1 MTPQLELRDVSVA
14 FGAGPDAPR
23 AVDSVSL
30 SLRRG
35 EILGVVGESGSGK
48 SQMLRAIM
56 RQPPREARLGGA
68 VLWRGQDLMALGE
81 REMRAI
87 RGREI
92 ALITQDAATALN
104 RVLAVGTQIAESLAA
119 HTTLDRRDRRDR
131 AIELLDLVGIPNAAD
146 RLRDLPYQFSGGM
159 LQRVMIA
166 IALASEPGLLL
177 ADEPTTALDVTIQE
191 EILRLLLSL
200 RDRLGM
206 SIVLVTHDLG
216 VVARLCEHVVVMY
229 SGRIVE
235 SGPVAALFAEPRH
248 PYTRGLL
255 GSVPGGG
262 RPRMMLSA
270 IEGTTPAIAHRPVG
284 CAFHPRCQAAQA
296 RCTATVP
303 PLEPVLPE
311 HAVACLRQAELA
323 VPPWAAPVP
332 GVAVGARP

>member
-1 MTPQLELRDVSVA
+1 MTPQLELRDVSVV
-14 FGAGPDAPR
+14 FGAGAEAPR
-23 AVDSVSL
+23 AVDGVSL
-30 SLRRG
+30 SVRPG

-56 RQPPREARLGGA
+56 RQPPREARIDGA
-68 VLWRGQDLMALGE
+68 VFWRGQNLMGFDE
-81 REMRAI
+81 RSMRAV

-92 ALITQDAATALN
+92 ALITQDAAAALN
-104 RVLAVGTQIAESLAA
+104 RVLAVGTQINESLAA
-119 HTTLDRRDRRDR
+119 HTTLDRAGRRER
-131 AIELLDLVGIPNAAD
+131 AIELLELVGIPNASV
-146 RLRDLPYQFSGGM
+146 RLGDHPHQFSGGM

-216 VVARLCEHVVVMY
+216 VVARLCERVVVMY

-235 SGPVAALFAEPRH
+235 SGSVAALFAEPRH

-255 GSVPGGG
+255 GSVPGAG
-262 RPRMMLSA
+262 RPRTMLAA
-270 IEGTTPAIAHRPVG
+270 IEGTTPAIADRPGG
-284 CAFHPRCQAAQA
+284 CPFHPRCPAAQT
-296 RCTATVP
+296 RCMATVP
-303 PLEPVLPE
+303 RLEPALPG
-311 HAVACLRQAELA
+311 HTVACLRQDELA
-323 VPPWAAPVP
+323 VTGHAARIT
-332 GVAVGARP
+332 A

>member
-14 FGAGPDAPR
+14 FGAAR
-23 AVDSVSL
+23 AVDGVSL
-30 SLRRG
+30 SLYRG

-68 VLWRGQDLMALGE
+68 VLWQGQDLMALGE
-81 REMRAI
+81 RAMRGV

-92 ALITQDAATALN
+92 ALITQDASTALN
-104 RVLAVGTQIAESLAA
+104 RVLPIGTQIVESLAA
-119 HTTLDRRDRRDR
+119 HTTLDRAGRRAR
-131 AIELLDLVGIPNAAD
+131 AIALLDLVGIANAAD
-146 RLRDLPYQFSGGM
+146 RLGDHPHLFSGGM

-216 VVARLCEHVVVMY
+216 VIARLCERVVVMY

-235 SGPVAALFAEPRH
+235 SGTVATLFAGPRH

-255 GSVPGGG
+255 ASVPGGG
-262 RPRMMLSA
+262 SPRAMLSA
-270 IEGTTPAIAHRPVG
+270 IEGTTPAIADRPAG
-284 CAFHPRCQAAQA
+284 CAFHPRCAAAQPP
-296 RCTATVP
+296 CTASVP
-303 PLEPVLPE
+303 RLQPARPNHE
-311 HAVACLRQAELA
+311 VACLRQAELVEA
-323 VPPWAAPVP
+323 
-332 GVAVGARP
+332 

>member
-14 FGAGPDAPR
+14 FGTGRSAPR
-23 AVDSVSL
+23 AVDGVSL

-35 EILGVVGESGSGK
+35 EILGIVGESGSGK
-48 SQMLRAIM
+48 SQLLRAIM
-56 RQPPREARLGGA
+56 RLPPREARIGGA
-68 VLWRGQDLMALGE
+68 VLWRGRNLMTLGE

-104 RVLAVGTQIAESLAA
+104 RVLAVGTQITESLAA
-119 HTTLDRRDRRDR
+119 HTALDRRDRRDR
-131 AIELLDLVGIPNAAD
+131 AIELLDLVGISNAAE
-146 RLRDLPYQFSGGM
+146 RLRDLPHQFSGGM

-177 ADEPTTALDVTIQE
+177 ADEPTTALDVTVQE

-216 VVARLCEHVVVMY
+216 VVARLCEHVVVIY

-235 SGPVAALFAEPRH
+235 SGPVAALFVEPRH

-262 RPRMMLSA
+262 RPRMMLTA
-270 IEGTTPAIAHRPVG
+270 IEGTTPAIADRPSG
-284 CAFHPRCQAAQA
+284 CAFHPRCQAART

-303 PLEPVLPE
+303 PLEPVLPGR
-311 HAVACLRQAELA
+311 AVACLRQAELA
-323 VPPWAAPVP
+323 APILGDP
-332 GVAVGARP
+332 DLAGGARP